1 MRLRAVAIILG
12 IAVYGMPEPL
22 RACNVPVFRYAMERW
37 AADPYQVV
45 IYHRGQEQ
53 AEAWA
58 RLREPGHANLSL
70 QDVDVSTPE
79 GKALAG
85 RRGIAGSPWVEV
97 YYPLNSR
104 IRKAVWSGPLSAA
117 RAGSILHS
125 PLRAQL
131 ARRLLDG
138 EVAVWILVKSGQAEK
153 DSRALETL
161 RRELDRA
168 SATLRVPETGID
180 ADGNLIEVTD
190 FKTYPVRFGL
200 MEVARDDPEER
211 LLVNALLASEPDLRH
226 YDEPIA
232 FPVFGRGR
240 VLYALVGKGIK
251 EKTIWDACNSMLAWC
266 SCEIK
271 ALNPGTDLLIAA
283 DWSRPAGGKMVK
295 DPEVPLTG
303 VSAFLEP
310 EREPA
315 EQPAEAP
322 VAACRR
328 LPAEPAPVK
337 APAPVPADSPLLRNV
352 LYLAGGAG
360 VALAALSLFLTVRAK
375 R

>member
-104 IRKAVWSGPLSAA
+104 IRKAVWSGPLSGA

-138 EVAVWILVKSGQAEK
+138 EVAVWILLKSGQAEK

-161 RRELDRA
+161 RRELIAPPPRC
-168 SATLRVPETGID
+168 
-180 ADGNLIEVTD
+180 
-190 FKTYPVRFGL
+190 
-200 MEVARDDPEER
+200 
-211 LLVNALLASEPDLRH
+211 
-226 YDEPIA
+226 A
-232 FPVFGRGR
+232 FPKPVSTPT
-240 VLYALVGKGIK
+240 A
-251 EKTIWDACNSMLAWC
+251 TS
-266 SCEIK
+266 
-271 ALNPGTDLLIAA
+271 
-283 DWSRPAGGKMVK
+283 SR
-295 DPEVPLTG
+295 
-303 VSAFLEP
+303 
-310 EREPA
+310 
-315 EQPAEAP
+315 
-322 VAACRR
+322 
-328 LPAEPAPVK
+328 
-337 APAPVPADSPLLRNV
+337 
-352 LYLAGGAG
+352 
-360 VALAALSLFLTVRAK
+360 
-375 R
+375 